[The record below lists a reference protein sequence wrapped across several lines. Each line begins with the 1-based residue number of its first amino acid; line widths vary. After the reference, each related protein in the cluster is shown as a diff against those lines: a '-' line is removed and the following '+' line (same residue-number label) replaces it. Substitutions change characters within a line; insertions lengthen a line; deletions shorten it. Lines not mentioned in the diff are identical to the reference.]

1 MADQQS
7 SSTATETTATTRP
20 SSVNN
25 VPIIKRRQ
33 CKQAPKSEN
42 QKVSIEGKEVAL
54 KTTRLDFKR
63 ETVVLSLCVPNRLLL
78 EWQQQAKHP
87 GDHSIIYFF

>member
-25 VPIIKRRQ
+25 VPIIKRRPR
-33 CKQAPKSEN
+33 KQAPKSEN
-42 QKVSIEGKEVAL
+42 QEVSIEEKEVAL

-87 GDHSIIYFF
+87 GDHSIYFF

>member
-25 VPIIKRRQ
+25 VPIIKRRPR
-33 CKQAPKSEN
+33 KQALKSEN
-42 QKVSIEGKEVAL
+42 QEVSIEGKEVAL
-54 KTTRLDFKR
+54 KTMTRLDFKR
-63 ETVVLSLCVPNRLLL
+63 ETVVFSLCVPNRLLL

-87 GDHSIIYFF
+87 GDHSIYFF